1 MNPDS
6 NPNSDT
12 NETSA
17 QPKTISAPRIIL
29 AILFV
34 GACAMAGIDYQA
46 RTKWQTAVSATNKLF
61 DEDNDAPKDFMDAIG
76 STPRVTLTKGRLTQI
91 YRWSGSLYAYD
102 LHITFF
108 HNGLHSAL
116 ESYEPMVATVFSAP
130 DLSEMTLAKA
140 NTGALDEKTVATKKS
155 GESTNPMSP
164 MGGGGGGLGGGGRG
178 GGDQSSG
185 AGGRSEG
192 GFQGFNDS
200 DLNMDKDTQAK
211 WDDAVKLVNKAMA
224 DLPEDRRA
232 AFTKRRELQ
241 QKFREEAKGYLSKE
255 QYATF
260 EKNNPTRQ
268 RGGRS
273 GINAEQ
279 LGLEGE
285 AKTKYEAAT
294 GKLSEQLRALYTGGG
309 GGSNEERRKKMTA
322 MRDKY
327 EVELKTI
334 LDEDQFKKYQ
344 ELRSQQRQTRGN
356 LRGPGGGPGGGFS
369 QKFKTTKPGTKN
381 D

>member
-6 NPNSDT
+6 TPKSDT
-12 NETSA
+12 NETLA

-46 RTKWQTAVSATNKLF
+46 RTKWQTAVNTANKLF
-61 DEDNDAPKDFMDAIG
+61 DEDNDAPKEFMDAIG
-76 STPRVTLTKGRLTQI
+76 STPRVTLKNGRLTQI

-102 LHITFF
+102 LHVTFF
-108 HNGLHSAL
+108 HNGLYSTL

-130 DLSEMTLAKA
+130 DLSEMILAKA
-140 NTGALDEKTVATKKS
+140 NTGAMDEKTVVAEQSDEGTS
-155 GESTNPMSP
+155 PMP
-164 MGGGGGGLGGGGRG
+164 AMGGGSSGFGGGGQG
-178 GGDQSSG
+178 GG

-211 WDDAVKLVNKAMA
+211 WDSAVKKISEAMA

-241 QKFREEAKGYLSKE
+241 QKFREEAKGYLSEE
-255 QYATF
+255 QYTTF
-260 EKNNPTRQ
+260 ENNNPTRQ
-268 RGGRS
+268 SRGRS

-294 GKLSEQLRALYTGGG
+294 GKLSEQLRALFTGGG
-309 GGSNEERRKKMTA
+309 GGSSEERREKMTA

-344 ELRSQQRQTRGN
+344 ELRSQQRQRRGSF
-356 LRGPGGGPGGGFS
+356 RGPGGPGGGFS